1 MKKSFLLI
9 PALALLSCGGG
20 NSNQSQNN
28 IDSTTVDTPQ
38 CDVSTTDTLT
48 DIQKIWQQIEF
59 TGKDL
64 FDPDL
69 TSGDYIDLHSYG
81 DILYDGSID
90 LLKSGKSYKVLLNLH
105 SYPQNGDA
113 PMTDPAFS
121 FFIQMFDYKDGKLT
135 EIPLPDELKPFEF
148 KWLAS
153 FKDDTLSLSNYYTNE
168 SNVRL
173 VWNGTKFV
181 AVSAS
186 TIDSSPIPTLITYK
200 WDDGGSEKLGE
211 YCLCDNDGRIIEYGC
226 KLGQYDYDDYIRMCR
241 IYYSGDKVDSI
252 QCKEVYSYEVDE
264 KPEIMGLFAN
274 SATSIFD
281 KFTDREHGVL
291 YPTDKDV
298 KDFDPKSIASMRN
311 YSDNIESNLVRSYY
325 PKYEFSF
332 VEKWEK
338 EKRDDQG
345 RLTYSEYTIEDELT
359 NKYKINYTY
368 GDGVVTKKVTIN
380 QTGEFE
386 GERVN
391 RTDKYTIT
399 ERYK

>member
-9 PALALLSCGGG
+9 PAIALLSCGGG

-28 IDSTTVDTPQ
+28 IDSTTVETPQ

-59 TGKDL
+59 AGKDL

-69 TSGDYIDLHSYG
+69 TSGDYIDLHFYG

-90 LLKSGKSYKVLLNLH
+90 LLKSGESYKVLLNLH

-135 EIPLPDELKPFEF
+135 EIPLPDELKPFES

-168 SNVRL
+168 SNVFL

-181 AVSAS
+181 AVSAP
-186 TIDSSPIPTLITYK
+186 TINSSAIPTLITYK
-200 WDDGGSEKLGE
+200 WDDGGSEQLGE
-211 YCLCDNDGRIIEYGC
+211 YCLCDNEGRIIEYGC
-226 KLGQYDYDDYIRMCR
+226 KTGQFDYDTYIRMCR
-241 IYYSGDKVDSI
+241 IYYSGDNVDSI
-252 QCKEVYSYEVDE
+252 QCKEIYANEVDE

-274 SATSIFD
+274 SAASIFY
-281 KFTDREHGVL
+281 KFTDRESGFF

-298 KDFDPKSIASMRN
+298 KDFDPKSIASMRD
-311 YSDNIESNLVRSYY
+311 YADNIESNLVRSYY
-325 PKYEFSF
+325 PMYDFSF

-368 GDGVVTKKVTIN
+368 GDGVITKKVTLN
-380 QTGEFE
+380 RTGEFE
-386 GERVN
+386 GDRVN
-391 RTDKYTIT
+391 RTVKYTIT